1 MDRFWKGIVV
11 GFGGI
16 APGLS
21 GSVLL
26 IIFGLY
32 RKTLDSLGNL
42 FRNFWKNVRFLLP
55 LVAGMILGVLLFSKL
70 IDFLLAQYEMPTRF
84 CFLGLILGTLP
95 MIWQEVKK
103 RRHFLE
109 IYGDDPIDCGVGLVV
124 FCGQSPYHCAGY
136 GADLGPRGFAGCGG
150 GGHGHYSRCG
160 SGGVFVYVWPL

>member
-21 GSVLL
+21 DSVLL

-103 RRHFLE
+103 KAFPGN
-109 IYGDDPIDCGVGLVV
+109 I
-124 FCGQSPYHCAGY
+124 
-136 GADLGPRGFAGCGG
+136 
-150 GGHGHYSRCG
+150 
-160 SGGVFVYVWPL
+160 W